1 MVIRSPFEDVELAE
15 DSLTACVFANAGTW
29 GDKPALFG
37 GSTGRAMS
45 YRELT
50 AQPDT
55 ERRTVLLTG
64 ASGVVGRALL
74 QRMRDL
80 DVVCL
85 VHRSPVCGPDV
96 TTVRGDIA
104 EPMLGLGEQAYVDLA
119 ARVDAVI
126 HCAAVTD
133 FNRTDGSLEAT
144 NITGTEHVAAFAA
157 AANAVLYHVSTAFVY
172 TTVDGDRGRTAIGY
186 AASKSAAEQVVRS
199 SGVPHVIFRPS
210 VVIGDSVTG
219 EIAAFQGL
227 HRVAAGMFAGIVPII
242 PFDPGWPIDFVPA
255 DVVADAIARVVQNRV
270 SQGEFWITAGER
282 ALRLD
287 EAVAVAVEVG
297 RGLGV
302 SVDVPRFVP
311 PEMFDRLIGPVFLDA
326 LPAKIRRNV
335 LRMLEFFTIY
345 LQSGQTKPSSLDQL
359 AALGARPLPDQRES
373 LRNSLRYWAAR
384 NGYGQAETE
393 RAA

>member
-1 MVIRSPFEDVELAE
+1 MPVQIAGPRSIEKIP
-15 DSLTACVFANAGTW
+15 
-29 GDKPALFG
+29 K
-37 GSTGRAMS
+37 
-45 YRELT
+45 
-50 AQPDT
+50 T

-64 ASGVVGRALL
+64 ASGVVGRAVLR
-74 QRMRDL
+74 RMRDF

-85 VHRSPVCGPDV
+85 VHRSPVCGPNV
-96 TTVRGDIA
+96 TAVRGDIA
-104 EPMLGLGEQAYVDLA
+104 EPMLGLGERAYAELA

-144 NITGTEHVAAFAA
+144 NIAGTEQVAAFAA
-157 AANAVLYHVSTAFVY
+157 AAGAVLYHVSTAFVH
-172 TTVDGDRGRTAIGY
+172 TTAEGDRGRTAVGY
-186 AASKSAAEQVVRS
+186 AASKSAGEEVVRS

-210 VVIGDSVTG
+210 VVVGDSVTG

-227 HRVAAGMFAGIVPII
+227 HRVVAGIFAGIVPII

-255 DVVADAIARVVQNRV
+255 DVVADTIACVVENRV
-270 SQGEFWITAGER
+270 SEGEFWITAGDK

-287 EAVAVAVEVG
+287 DGVAEVVEFA

-302 SVDVPRFVP
+302 TVDMPRFVP

-326 LPAKIRRNV
+326 LPHKIRRNV
-335 LRMLEFFTIY
+335 VRMLEFFTAY
-345 LQSGQTKPSSLDQL
+345 LQSGETKPSNLDQL

-373 LRNSLRYWAAR
+373 LRNSLRYWAAQ

>member
-1 MVIRSPFEDVELAE
+1 MPVQI
-15 DSLTACVFANAGTW
+15 AG
-29 GDKPALFG
+29 PQ
-37 GSTGRAMS
+37 SIGRVQGA
-45 YRELT
+45 T
-50 AQPDT
+50 
-55 ERRTVLLTG
+55 RRTVLLTG

-74 QRMRDL
+74 QRMSDL

-85 VHRSPVCGPDV
+85 VHRSPVCGADV
-96 TTVRGDIA
+96 TTVPGDIA
-104 EPMLGLGEQAYVDLA
+104 EPMLGLGEQAYMDLA

-144 NITGTEHVAAFAA
+144 NLTGTEHVAAFAA
-157 AANAVLYHVSTAFVY
+157 AAKAVLYHVSTAFVD

-199 SGVPHVIFRPS
+199 SGVPYVILRPS

-227 HRVAAGMFAGIVPII
+227 HQVVAGIFAGIVPMI
-242 PFDPGWPIDFVPA
+242 PFDSRWPIDFVPV
-255 DVVADAIARVVQNRV
+255 DVVADAIACLVENRV
-270 SQGEFWITAGER
+270 SEGEFWLSAGEK

-287 EAVAVAVEVG
+287 EGVAVVVEFA
-297 RGLGV
+297 RSRGV
-302 SVDVPRFVP
+302 SIDMPRFVP

-326 LPAKIRRNV
+326 LPGKIRRNV
-335 LRMLEFFTIY
+335 LRMLEFFTTY

-359 AALGARPLPDQRES
+359 VALGARPLPDQRES
-373 LRNSLRYWAAR
+373 LRNSLRYWASR